1 MCNQNCAGMFSN
13 TFSQQMFLLYSC
25 IFSFYSIYICLI
37 VFKVLKVFKNVLIW
51 FSVDFIWLKCV
62 LSSQTVALYVYMC
75 TCVWFCSPV
84 LLSLPFYDREGVC
97 MLVCTVHSLK
107 SYDYVISERTYFYI
121 RSITDSSK
129 HQQLFSFFSVYVF
142 LLLFIQF
149 NQSFFSSFYLNLSIS
164 LSLFSVCL
172 IILLFPN
179 EIIRHWDILFIFLLN
194 VFEDAFLYLFIN
206 STFQTVCQTFP
217 SSTSSWQSQDHSSDG
232 ARCFTRIASAMRS
245 ISPIPSLS
253 LFHSLPLSFFLH
265 SIAIAKW
272 NINSIFF
279 FLLCFLWLLAFSDF
293 CTQFLLNMRWR
304 YVFV

>member
-1 MCNQNCAGMFSN
+1 MIFCGFYLIEMCTLVPNG
-13 TFSQQMFLLYSC
+13 C
-25 IFSFYSIYICLI
+25 I
-37 VFKVLKVFKNVLIW
+37 V
-51 FSVDFIWLKCV
+51 CV
-62 LSSQTVALYVYMC
+62 HVYMC
-75 TCVWFCSPV
+75 VILFTCIAIVTILWSWRCMYARMHCAFFEIVWLCYQWKNIFLYSLYHRLFQAPTAFQFLFC
-84 LLSLPFYDREGVC
+84 LR
-97 MLVCTVHSLK
+97 
-107 SYDYVISERTYFYI
+107 
-121 RSITDSSK
+121 
-129 HQQLFSFFSVYVF
+129 FSFAFHSIQSIL
-142 LLLFIQF
+142 LLLFLP
-149 NQSFFSSFYLNLSIS
+149 QSLYLS

-217 SSTSSWQSQDHSSDG
+217 SSTSSWQSQNHSSDG
-232 ARCFTRIASAMRS
+232 ARCCTRIASAMRS